1 MTKPEQAG
9 ARLRLQRGDMGRAQP
24 CRLGTVDRPVLAA
37 SEHPVDHAAVK
48 WGKQGCRNAA
58 PRKVNMSIQPK
69 NRSWLR
75 LNSHDLREI
84 DAPEAVRYPRGRA

>member
-37 SEHPVDHAAVK
+37 SEHPVDHAAVDVDM
-48 WGKQGCRNAA
+48 GIQCAA
-58 PRKVNMSIQPK
+58 KALLHKLTARSRPPTQP
-69 NRSWLR
+69 LR
-75 LNSHDLREI
+75 
-84 DAPEAVRYPRGRA
+84 